1 MADPAEKVQ
10 ENVDLDGSVQQ
21 EVNKAAEQPE
31 VESNMANDTE
41 LLFKDLL
48 LEDMLEN
55 QSVSLEVMS
64 ILRCTRK
71 TEVLNSLIIN
81 ITAKANDT
89 TDILQTFR

>member
-89 TDILQTFR
+89 TDNLQTFR

>member
-10 ENVDLDGSVQQ
+10 ENVDLDASVQQ
-21 EVNKAAEQPE
+21 EVNEAAEQPE